1 MRPPPPERAC
11 RTSVRR
17 PYLGRRGIGHVTRR
31 GKTQAPPSRAPNLF
45 TNKFLRPFDDN
56 PGEVAPKYTRQG
68 GEGERASCVQHIA
81 AVYGGGV
88 DFYKDLPFRRIWL
101 RNLGRSE
108 LRRIPEAFDQDGLHF
123 AIHLHESSENPGYL
137 PHFLERSLQKELSD
151 TAPLEQRVP
160 QRIGAG
166 SSERLRAQGSFGE
179 SATPYAVPLVV
190 RGVTQWAGRSAWVT
204 KKARESSANRR
215 ARSRS
220 TPTS

>member
-88 DFYKDLPFRRIWL
+88 DFYKDLPFRRIRP
-101 RNLGRSE
+101 RNLSRSE

-123 AIHLHESSENPGYL
+123 AIHLHESSENSGYL
-137 PHFLERSLQKELSD
+137 PHYLERALYKELLG
-151 TAPLEQRVP
+151 TAPLEERGTSTG
-160 QRIGAG
+160 RIGFK
-166 SSERLRAQGSFGE
+166 R
-179 SATPYAVPLVV
+179 TPA
-190 RGVTQWAGRSAWVT
+190 
-204 KKARESSANRR
+204 R
-215 ARSRS
+215 ARQVRRIGYALRC
-220 TPTS
+220 PTSGPRSNPMGGALRVGHQEISRVLGQPTRSL